1 METRKEEHGPEGACM
16 GSDTQE
22 RVEEATVP
30 GHTGPGLALGFVH
43 SSKGVLWVP

>member
-1 METRKEEHGPEGACM
+1 MEMRKEEHGPAGACM

-30 GHTGPGLALGFVH
+30 GHRGPGLPLSFVY
-43 SSKGVLWVP
+43 S